1 MDCQTIV
8 SYQVAETG
16 PTYAQ
21 FLKTNVRPL
30 QYMFPIADVFE
41 VVSGD
46 LIMGEAHS
54 VFHTTLTVNRPIRVI
69 RLGAFFFSHSS
80 ISGLNGACMNACFF
94 QTRACIILIA
104 CDAELHA
111 AKSATTETLFW

>member
-1 MDCQTIV
+1 MVWDCQTIV

-69 RLGAFFFSHSS
+69 RLGAFFFRTPQYLAWMVPVWMHVSS
-80 ISGLNGACMNACFF
+80 KP
-94 QTRACIILIA
+94 
-104 CDAELHA
+104 EHV
-111 AKSATTETLFW
+111 